1 MASTYVNDLRLNE
14 MATGDASGSWGTV
27 TNTNL
32 ELIAEAFSFGT
43 EAITT
48 NADTHTTTIADGAT
62 DPGRSMF
69 LKYTGTLDSA
79 CTITIAPNTV
89 SKLWF
94 IENGTS
100 GSQNILISQGSGANV
115 TIPAGQTKA
124 VYSNGG
130 GSGAA
135 MVDAFATLNVV
146 DLLVDD
152 DLTVTDDVAIG
163 GLATVGETLA
173 VTGVLTTTAAAVF
186 NGGFTSNGDTVTF
199 ASANANDPNI
209 IIKNTTNDAN
219 APIMDF
225 ITDKGA
231 AGADNDS
238 LGLIRFTGD
247 NDAQEQITFARV
259 LATVADASDGAEGGR
274 LQLQVATHDGEI
286 QTGLLLVDG
295 NAEDEIDVTIGSGTS
310 SNTTIAGDLAV
321 TTNVDLLQ
329 GNHIRFKSSAG
340 GTIRGS
346 ISAES
351 NDNLQFSTGSS
362 ETARMTINTD
372 GKVLIGSAT
381 SGRASTF
388 QIHTPASGGGDSILL
403 TRADTNTD
411 QQVGAINFGNNSD
424 SDLGAI
430 TVKTD
435 GAANTGAMLFSSAVG
450 GTTAERLRI
459 SSTGTVLVATGSDLV
474 TNTAGTSNFRAGV
487 NAGNSIASGGN
498 YNVCVGDEA
507 GTAITTADSNVAVGY
522 QALATED
529 TLSESVAVG
538 YRALALQNADD
549 SNGGK
554 NVSVGFTAGEAIT
567 TGNRNTFVGHR
578 AGLDVDTADG
588 NVAVGGD
595 ALFTNTGGESNTAIG
610 FEALRTADANS
621 GFIANTAVGVQA
633 GKAITDGVSNT
644 LIGGQAGL
652 SLASVNYNTAVG
664 TFALDACSH
673 GSQTTAIGYAAL
685 SNQDYGT
692 TSTNTANTA
701 LGYRAGLYN
710 TSGAG
715 NTFLGS
721 ETGAGGT
728 TATQLTTG
736 IRNTIIGAFALMD
749 SASANN
755 GNVIGNGVTGAGG
768 FTTLG
773 QSTDDIRAENGVATW
788 NTVSDERFKKDIV
801 DSTAGLSFIK
811 ALKPRTFKYK
821 TRGELPETF
830 NAYKAD
836 STDVFKNTN
845 TNHGFIAQEVKAAI
859 DAESGLKDGFKL
871 WGERADGSQEIGEA
885 ALIPMLVKA
894 IQELEARIAV
904 LEG

>member
-498 YNVCVGDEA
+498 YNVCIGDEA

-554 NVSVGFTAGEAIT
+554 NVAVGFTAGEAIT
-567 TGNRNTFVGHR
+567 SGNRNTFVGNR
-578 AGLDVDTADG
+578 AGVDVDTADG

-692 TSTNTANTA
+692 TTTNTANTA
-701 LGYRAGLYN
+701 LGYTAGLYN

-715 NTFLGS
+715 NTFLGA

-728 TATQLTTG
+728 TATRLTTG